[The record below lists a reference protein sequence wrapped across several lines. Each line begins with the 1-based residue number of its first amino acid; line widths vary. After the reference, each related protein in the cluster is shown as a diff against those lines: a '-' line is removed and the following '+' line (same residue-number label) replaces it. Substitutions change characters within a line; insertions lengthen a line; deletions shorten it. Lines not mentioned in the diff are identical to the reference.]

1 MEEHER
7 IDEIEREATQRQVYS
22 SSENSFNMSKRNVTD
37 CSYNSHV
44 TLPEPLSSKEEAF
57 ISIRR
62 SEWNK
67 IFSKYREDKTRK
79 DKIK

>member
-1 MEEHER
+1 
-7 IDEIEREATQRQVYS
+7 
-22 SSENSFNMSKRNVTD
+22 MSKRNVTD